1 MKTRN
6 SSIERET
13 KETKVSVT
21 LNLDGDGQHN
31 IQTGNG
37 TLDHLIAQLSRHG
50 LIDITIKAQGDVETG
65 WHHLVEDVAIVF
77 GKAFRGALKDGVG
90 IRRMAHSV
98 VPLDEALASVSV
110 DLSRRGHASLNLS
123 LSGDMVDTLPG
134 DLVRHFLESFAHESK
149 ITLHCSMLSGIN
161 SHHKAEALFKALAR
175 ALREASEL
183 DPRHAGIVPSTK
195 GTIEG

>member
-1 MKTRN
+1 M
-6 SSIERET
+6 
-13 KETKVSVT
+13 
-21 LNLDGDGQHN
+21 
-31 IQTGNG
+31 
-37 TLDHLIAQLSRHG
+37 
-50 LIDITIKAQGDVETG
+50 IDITIKAQGDVETG

-110 DLSRRGHASLNLS
+110 DLSGRGHASLNLS
-123 LSGDMVDTLPG
+123 LSGDMGDTLPG

-175 ALREASEL
+175 ALRQSIEM
-183 DPRHAGIVPSTK
+183 DPRAISDIPSNK
-195 GTIEG
+195 GTVSD